1 MKKTYRKII
10 GNKNFLRVWV
20 IQAASMISAFTLNF
34 VIMDRIFSQT
44 GSAVAI
50 GLFLVCFY
58 APPLLLGPLAG
69 VFIDSLNKKKIFIY
83 SNLAQALLVLIYLTV
98 GSQVWPFYALVLF
111 YSFLDIATFPSIGA
125 SLPLLVEE
133 SDLMIANSLFFITSQ
148 FSILAGSI
156 AAGVLLKIFA
166 STSPVF
172 LLTSLVLLTASIV
185 SVGLPNKKLKGSKV
199 LGAKIIDL
207 DKLAIN
213 LKLKVF
219 VSELSKSYIF
229 LRQNP
234 KILLPILLLGGNQG
248 IVGIGLA
255 ILPSTAGVMKIT
267 YADSAFLIVT
277 PLFLGAIIGGLVLGK
292 YFVKLRKKDLVLK
305 GIFTFGLTIFGSG
318 LAAII
323 LQKPI
328 WLVSPLLL
336 LSGGAFVLMTVPLQ
350 TIIQEQ
356 TPFDIRG
363 KVFAILYSLL
373 AFFGLLPIFLTTTL
387 TDIIGVQFVLLLGGL
402 IIFTVGQLAYRHQ
415 GLILDFNN
423 KNND

>member
-133 SDLMIANSLFFITSQ
+133 SDLMIANSHFFITSQ